1 MQQAPVKMN
10 DEIKVLAVQKKQF
23 GGNMPGSSPE
33 QRHGIPDIQYQQ
45 KYGKAPLLEK
55 RDSKY
60 RKMAGA
66 GSQNYNNNYEQ

>member
-1 MQQAPVKMN
+1 MN
-10 DEIKVLAVQKKQF
+10 DDIKVIAVQKKQF
-23 GGNMPGSSPE
+23 GQNLPGSSPE

-60 RKMAGA
+60 RKMGMMRN
-66 GSQNYNNNYEQ
+66 GNNNNNQYNYDQE